1 MIKEVLK
8 QYKKYRNEYINNLK
22 NEKNKRKRIKLQIP
36 NILTRSRILAPFI
49 LVPCAIVGNFTL
61 ATIITTLLGLTDCLD
76 GFLARK
82 WNATSNYGQKLDAV
96 SDKLFAVGIAIPI
109 LITNP
114 LLILPTIILETI
126 IGSINFKSQIKGNN
140 PKSTLLGKFKT
151 TVLYVFLASI
161 YLTKALNIP
170 LSLFMLTCGTNI
182 LQLGTAVQYYMID
195 KKKESNKKEEIAIVD
210 KENPIMDEEKKEDL
224 SISHYRKQIEEL
236 KNLKESLTSNNID
249 EKEKTYIKTPKK

>member
-1 MIKEVLK
+1 MFNEMIN
-8 QYKKYRNEYINNLK
+8 QYKKYRNEYLNNLK
-22 NEKNKRKRIKLQIP
+22 KEKNKVQRIKMQIP
-36 NILTRSRILAPFI
+36 NFLTRLRIFAPVFLI
-49 LVPCAIVGNFTL
+49 PCALTGNFVL
-61 ATIITTLLGLTDCLD
+61 ATVIAALLGLTDCFD

-96 SDKLFAVGIAIPI
+96 SDKLFVIGIAIPI

-114 LLILPTIILETI
+114 LLILPTIVLETV

-170 LSLFMLTCGTNI
+170 LSLFALTCYTNV
-182 LQLGTAVQYYMID
+182 LQLSTAVQYYMID
-195 KKKESNKKEEIAIVD
+195 KKKENEK
-210 KENPIMDEEKKEDL
+210 NEEKNEENTKAEEKNHEEL
-224 SISHYRKQIEEL
+224 SISPYRKQIEEL
-236 KNLKESLTSNNID
+236 KTLKKSLISTKTE
-249 EKEKTYIKTPKK
+249 EKEKTYTKTPRK

>member
-1 MIKEVLK
+1 MIKEVVK

-22 NEKNKRKRIKLQIP
+22 NEKNKIKRIKLQIP

-49 LVPCAIVGNFTL
+49 LVPCTIVGNFAL
-61 ATIITTLLGLTDCLD
+61 ATIIIALLGLTDCLD

-82 WNATSNYGQKLDAV
+82 WNATSNYGQKLDAI
-96 SDKLFAVGIAIPI
+96 SDKLFAIGIAIPI

-114 LLILPTIILETI
+114 LLILPTIILETV

-161 YLTKALNIP
+161 YLTKALNIS
-170 LSLFMLTCGTNI
+170 LSLFALTCGTNI
-182 LQLGTAVQYYMID
+182 LQLTTAVQYYVIE
-195 KKKESNKKEEIAIVD
+195 KKKNNNKRKEKKEENSKV
-210 KENPIMDEEKKEDL
+210 DEENSEDL
-224 SISHYRKQIEEL
+224 SISPYRKQIEEL
-236 KNLKESLTSNNID
+236 KNLKESLMPNKTE
-249 EKEKTYIKTPKK
+249 EKEKAYIKTPRK

>member
-1 MIKEVLK
+1 MFNEMIN
-8 QYKKYRNEYINNLK
+8 QYKKYRNEYLNNLK
-22 NEKNKRKRIKLQIP
+22 NEKNKVQRIKMQIP

-49 LVPCAIVGNFTL
+49 LVPCALIGNFAL
-61 ATIITTLLGLTDCLD
+61 ATVLATLLGLTDFLD

-82 WNATSNYGQKLDAV
+82 WNATSNYGQKLDAI
-96 SDKLFAVGIAIPI
+96 SDKLFAIGIAIPF

-114 LLILPTIILETI
+114 LLILPTIILETV

-170 LSLFMLTCGTNI
+170 LSLFALTFGTNI
-182 LQLGTAVQYYMID
+182 LQLSTAVQYYVID
-195 KKKESNKKEEIAIVD
+195 KKKENNKNEEKKEENY
-210 KENPIMDEEKKEDL
+210 KTNEENSEDL
-224 SISHYRKQIEEL
+224 SISPYRKQIAEL
-236 KNLKESLTSNNID
+236 KNLKESLMPNNVE
-249 EKEKTYIKTPKK
+249 EKEKIYIKTPKK

>member
-22 NEKNKRKRIKLQIP
+22 KEKNKIKRIKLQIP

-61 ATIITTLLGLTDCLD
+61 ATIITALLGLTDCLD

-82 WNATSNYGQKLDAV
+82 WNVTSNYGQKLDAV
-96 SDKLFAVGIAIPI
+96 SDKLFAIGIASPI

-114 LLILPTIILETI
+114 LLILPTILLETV

-195 KKKESNKKEEIAIVD
+195 KKKESNKKEEIAIVN

-236 KNLKESLTSNNID
+236 KNLKESLTLNKVN

>member
-1 MIKEVLK
+1 MFNEIIN
-8 QYKKYRNEYINNLK
+8 QYKKYRNEYLTNLK
-22 NEKNKRKRIKLQIP
+22 NEKNRIKRIKMQIP

-49 LVPCAIVGNFTL
+49 LVPCALTGNFVL
-61 ATIITTLLGLTDCLD
+61 ATVIAALLGLTDCFD

-82 WNATSNYGQKLDAV
+82 WNATSNYGQKLDAI
-96 SDKLFAVGIAIPI
+96 SDKLFAIGIAIPI

-114 LLILPTIILETI
+114 LLILPTIILETV

-170 LSLFMLTCGTNI
+170 LSLFALTCGTNI
-182 LQLGTAVQYYMID
+182 LQLTTAVQYYVIE
-195 KKKESNKKEEIAIVD
+195 KKKNNNKRKEKKEENSKV
-210 KENPIMDEEKKEDL
+210 DEENSEDL
-224 SISHYRKQIEEL
+224 SISPYRKQIEEL
-236 KNLKESLTSNNID
+236 KNLKESLMPNKTE
-249 EKEKTYIKTPKK
+249 EKEKAYIKTPRK

>member
-1 MIKEVLK
+1 MIKEVVK

-22 NEKNKRKRIKLQIP
+22 NEKNKIKRIKLQIP

-49 LVPCAIVGNFTL
+49 LVPCTIVGNFAL
-61 ATIITTLLGLTDCLD
+61 ATIIIALLGLTDCLD

-96 SDKLFAVGIAIPI
+96 SDKLFAIGIASPI

-114 LLILPTIILETI
+114 LLILPTILLETI

-170 LSLFMLTCGTNI
+170 LSLFTLTCGTNI
-182 LQLGTAVQYYMID
+182 LQLGTAVQYYIID
-195 KKKESNKKEEIAIVD
+195 KKKESNKKEEE
-210 KENPIMDEEKKEDL
+210 KEENTKTEEKSQDDL

-236 KNLKESLTSNNID
+236 KNLKESLTLNNVD

>member
-1 MIKEVLK
+1 MINEVIT
-8 QYKKYRNEYINNLK
+8 QYKKYRNEYVTNLK
-22 NEKNKRKRIKLQIP
+22 NEKNRIKRIKMQIP

-49 LVPCAIVGNFTL
+49 LVPCALTGNFAL
-61 ATIITTLLGLTDCLD
+61 ATVIAALLGLTDCFD

-82 WNATSNYGQKLDAV
+82 WNATSNYGQKLDAI
-96 SDKLFAVGIAIPI
+96 SDKLFAIGIAIPI

-114 LLILPTIILETI
+114 LLILPTIILETV

-170 LSLFMLTCGTNI
+170 LSLFALTCGTNI
-182 LQLGTAVQYYMID
+182 LQLTTAVQYYVIE
-195 KKKESNKKEEIAIVD
+195 KKKNNNKRKEKKEENSKV
-210 KENPIMDEEKKEDL
+210 DEENSEDL
-224 SISHYRKQIEEL
+224 SISPYRKQIEEL
-236 KNLKESLTSNNID
+236 KNLKESLIPNKTE
-249 EKEKTYIKTPKK
+249 EKEKAYIKTPRK

>member
-1 MIKEVLK
+1 MFNEIIN
-8 QYKKYRNEYINNLK
+8 QYKKYRNEYLTNLK
-22 NEKNKRKRIKLQIP
+22 NEKNKIRRIKMQIP

-49 LVPCAIVGNFTL
+49 LVPCALTGNFVL
-61 ATIITTLLGLTDCLD
+61 ATVIASILGLTDCFD

-96 SDKLFAVGIAIPI
+96 SDKLFVIGISLPI

-114 LLILPTIILETI
+114 LLILSTIILETI
-126 IGSINFKSQIKGNN
+126 IGSINFKAQIKGNN

-170 LSLFMLTCGTNI
+170 LSLFGITCYTNV

-195 KKKESNKKEEIAIVD
+195 KKKEKNKKENIIEKV
-210 KENPIMDEEKKEDL
+210 EELKTDDEDL
-224 SISHYRKQIEEL
+224 SISPYKKQIEEL
-236 KNLKESLTSNNID
+236 KTLKESLIPSITE
-249 EKEKTYIKTPKK
+249 EKEKTYIKTPRK

>member
-1 MIKEVLK
+1 MFNEIIN
-8 QYKKYRNEYINNLK
+8 QYKKYRNEYITNLK
-22 NEKNKRKRIKLQIP
+22 NEKNRIKRIKLQIP

-49 LVPCAIVGNFTL
+49 LVPCALTGNFAL
-61 ATIITTLLGLTDCLD
+61 ATIIAALLGLTDCFD

-82 WNATSNYGQKLDAV
+82 WNATSNYGQKLDAI
-96 SDKLFAVGIAIPI
+96 SDKLFAIGIAIPI

-114 LLILPTIILETI
+114 LLILPTIVLETV

-170 LSLFMLTCGTNI
+170 LSLFALTCGTNI
-182 LQLGTAVQYYMID
+182 LQLTTAVQYYVID
-195 KKKESNKKEEIAIVD
+195 KKKENNKKEEK
-210 KENPIMDEEKKEDL
+210 KEENSKVDEENSEDL
-224 SISHYRKQIEEL
+224 SISPYRKQIEEL
-236 KNLKESLTSNNID
+236 KNLKESLMPNKTE
-249 EKEKTYIKTPKK
+249 EKEKAYIKTPRK

>member
-1 MIKEVLK
+1 MINEVIK

-22 NEKNKRKRIKLQIP
+22 KEKNKVKRIKMQIP

-49 LVPCAIVGNFTL
+49 LVPCAIVGNFAL
-61 ATIITTLLGLTDCLD
+61 ATILAGLLGLTDCFD

-96 SDKLFAVGIAIPI
+96 SDKLFAIGISLPI

-151 TVLYVFLASI
+151 TVLYIFLATI

-170 LSLFMLTCGTNI
+170 LSLLTLTCLTNT
-182 LQLGTAVQYYMID
+182 LQLGTAVQYYAID
-195 KKKESNKKEEIAIVD
+195 KKKEVNKR
-210 KENPIMDEEKKEDL
+210 NEKKDDDSKVEDEIDDDL
-224 SISHYRKQIEEL
+224 SVSPYKKQIEEL
-236 KNLKESLTSNNID
+236 KNLKESLISPKVE
-249 EKEKTYIKTPKK
+249 EKEKTYIKTPRK

>member
-1 MIKEVLK
+1 MINEILS
-8 QYKKYRNEYINNLK
+8 QYKKYRNEYITNLK
-22 NEKNKRKRIKLQIP
+22 NEKNKIKRIKLQIP

-49 LVPCAIVGNFTL
+49 LVPCALTGNFAL
-61 ATIITTLLGLTDCLD
+61 ATVIAALLGLTDCFD

-82 WNATSNYGQKLDAV
+82 WNATSNYGQKLDAI
-96 SDKLFAVGIAIPI
+96 SDKLFAIGIAIPI

-114 LLILPTIILETI
+114 LLILPTIVLETV

-170 LSLFMLTCGTNI
+170 LSLFALTCGTNI
-182 LQLGTAVQYYMID
+182 LQLTTAVQYYVID
-195 KKKESNKKEEIAIVD
+195 KKKENNKKEEK
-210 KENPIMDEEKKEDL
+210 KEENSKVDEENSEDL
-224 SISHYRKQIEEL
+224 SISPYRKQIEEL
-236 KNLKESLTSNNID
+236 KNLKESLIPNKTE
-249 EKEKTYIKTPKK
+249 EKEKAYIKTPRK

>member
-1 MIKEVLK
+1 MFNEMIN
-8 QYKKYRNEYINNLK
+8 QYKKYRNEYLNNLK
-22 NEKNKRKRIKLQIP
+22 NEKNKVQRIKMQIP

-49 LVPCAIVGNFTL
+49 LVPCALIGNFAL
-61 ATIITTLLGLTDCLD
+61 ATVLAALLGLTDFLD

-82 WNATSNYGQKLDAV
+82 WNATSNYGQKLDAI
-96 SDKLFAVGIAIPI
+96 SDKLFAIGIAIPF

-114 LLILPTIILETI
+114 LLILPTIILETV

-170 LSLFMLTCGTNI
+170 LSLFALTFGTNI
-182 LQLGTAVQYYMID
+182 LQLSTAVQYYVID
-195 KKKESNKKEEIAIVD
+195 KKKENNKNEEKKEENY
-210 KENPIMDEEKKEDL
+210 KTNEENSEDL
-224 SISHYRKQIEEL
+224 SISPYKKQIEEL
-236 KNLKESLTSNNID
+236 KTLKESLIPNKAE
-249 EKEKTYIKTPKK
+249 EKEKTYIKTPRN